1 MKTTISSSF
10 DYKSVSS
17 FETLQATVSSAIQTV
32 NIDSSSFIKTD
43 MVKDRSTHR
52 STSAALQTSPFQEML
67 KTAMMREGY
76 ARNRRASG
84 TEIPARTISRPYRAR
99 GHRTVKPIMF
109 RQDIVIDGSKKR
121 QYLVRY
127 NGQEE
132 SPLSYQDLEE
142 L

>member
-1 MKTTISSSF
+1 MKTTISSSSF

-52 STSAALQTSPFQEML
+52 STSAAPQTSSFQEML

-76 ARNRRASG
+76 SRNRRASG
-84 TEIPARTISRPYRAR
+84 IEVPARTISGPYRTR
-99 GHRTVKPIMF
+99 GHRAVKAIML
-109 RQDIVIDGSKKR
+109 RQDIVIDGEKSVNTWFDTMVKKNR
-121 QYLVRY
+121 R
-127 NGQEE
+127 
-132 SPLSYQDLEE
+132 SYQDLEE